1 MEKLALSSIADGNTE
16 RRGACGGNLGNMKK
30 NYICICLP
38 IVPAFG
44 KLLEKKKHKMT
55 MCKIIHR
62 SVISDRKKWENES
75 NVHLIEDQ

>member
-44 KLLEKKKHKMT
+44 KLLEKKT
-55 MCKIIHR
+55 QNDYVQDYPSER
-62 SVISDRKKWENES
+62 D
-75 NVHLIEDQ
+75 